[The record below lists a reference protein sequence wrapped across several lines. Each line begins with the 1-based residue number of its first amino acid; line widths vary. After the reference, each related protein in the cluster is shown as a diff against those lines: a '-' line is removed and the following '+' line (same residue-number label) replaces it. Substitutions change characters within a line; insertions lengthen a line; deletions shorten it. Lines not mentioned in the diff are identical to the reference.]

1 MSVDRMKRVN
11 VLLQREIAAGMYR
24 VLQSSE
30 VDLSSITV
38 TSVSASRDLRQAKVM
53 VSVRGHQ
60 SKRKRV
66 LTVLRSHRKD
76 FQNYVSQS
84 VVLKYTP
91 RLFFSLDLSI
101 AKGGNVLDT
110 ISKIDV
116 PEAEPEEPQEDSPEE
131 YMDLEHLNPE
141 SDSYTEKQDNA
152 EQ

>member
-24 VLQSSE
+24 VLQPSE
-30 VDLSSITV
+30 VDLASITV
-38 TSVSASRDLRQAKVM
+38 TEVSASRDLRQAKVM

-66 LTVLRSHRKD
+66 LTLLRSHRKD
-76 FQNYVSQS
+76 FQNHVSQS

-91 RLFFSLDLSI
+91 RLFFSLDSSI
-101 AKGGNVLDT
+101 AKGNDVLDS

-116 PEAEPEEPQEDSPEE
+116 PEAEPEESQEGSPEE

-141 SDSYTEKQDNA
+141 SDSQSEKQDNA

>member
-24 VLQSSE
+24 VLRPGE
-30 VDLSSITV
+30 VDLASITI
-38 TSVSASRDLRQAKVM
+38 TEVSASRDLRQAKVM

-66 LTVLRSHRKD
+66 LTLLRSHRKD
-76 FQNYVSQS
+76 FQDYVSQS

-91 RLFFSLDLSI
+91 RLFFSLDSSI
-101 AKGGNVLDT
+101 AKGNDVLDT
-110 ISKIDV
+110 ISHIEI
-116 PEAEPEEPQEDSPEE
+116 PEAEPKDVTQEVDDE

-141 SDSYTEKQDNA
+141 SDSHQNRQK
-152 EQ
+152 

>member
-1 MSVDRMKRVN
+1 MKRVN

-24 VLQSSE
+24 VLRPDE
-30 VDLSSITV
+30 VDLASITV
-38 TSVSASRDLRQAKVM
+38 TQVSASRDLRQAKVM
-53 VSVRGHQ
+53 VSVRAHQ
-60 SKRKRV
+60 SKRKKV

-76 FQNYVSQS
+76 FQDYVSQS

-110 ISKIDV
+110 ILKIDV
-116 PEAEPEEPQEDSPEE
+116 PEAEPEELTNEEAGE

-141 SDSYTEKQDNA
+141 SDLNKTGKNNE

>member
-24 VLQSSE
+24 VLRPGE
-30 VDLSSITV
+30 VDLASITV
-38 TSVSASRDLRQAKVM
+38 TEVLASRDLRQAKVM

-66 LTVLRSHRKD
+66 LSLLRSHRKD
-76 FQNYVSQS
+76 FQDYVNQS

-91 RLFFSLDLSI
+91 RLFFSLDSSI
-101 AKGGNVLDT
+101 AKGNDVLDT
-110 ISKIDV
+110 ISHIEI
-116 PEAEPEEPQEDSPEE
+116 PEAEPENVAKEIDND

-141 SDSYTEKQDNA
+141 SDSHQNRQK
-152 EQ
+152 